1 MLELFR
7 MCFLVYFFSFVCLW
21 IGQWKKKRKETKA
34 HKQKPQ
40 KSFENWDSFTFTSDK
55 STLYF
60 TIIAERT
67 GAREWTLIESQLQ
80 IVIVSTSYAN
90 NTISYA
96 QVLHKIY
103 IESMHTKIINR
114 RNEFLF
120 YMHKSIQYVRDK
132 LKKKWDAKQEKW
144 IRVELTKISDSS
156 A

>member
-1 MLELFR
+1 M
-7 MCFLVYFFSFVCLW
+7 
-21 IGQWKKKRKETKA
+21 Q
-34 HKQKPQ
+34 
-40 KSFENWDSFTFTSDK
+40 
-55 STLYF
+55 
-60 TIIAERT
+60 TIRFHM
-67 GAREWTLIESQLQ
+67 
-80 IVIVSTSYAN
+80 
-90 NTISYA
+90 A